1 MITCSGSIMAQNPE
15 LIKVW
20 ASRTSSEE
28 RKSPGTAFEKAQLL
42 KKGLEKKKKSLSLID
57 EFAYWAMAFEASTE
71 KAKVANEAEIVLKL
85 RQFEVLTFSMS
96 VQMDTLYPGI
106 LGWYQN
112 FDAKWSRFR
121 FNTEPVQPI
130 GFADMAESAREES
143 EPTDAVEAIRFHT
156 VNVQKELF
164 LSKNLVISKDYE
176 RMMRIYWSLED
187 SVRSIVDRQGYPSFW
202 KEQLACFANKSANKA
217 WACECGFKKNPVFES
232 EKGCI
237 GKNINLNRTV
247 ALQDPK
253 TSILVRLV
261 DGNLKATREATDAML
276 TTWGNV
282 QNSIPSQIIFWW
294 CVELGVTKPSDQMRI
309 NFRKLW
315 AEGRNDYNLAI
326 GLDSATVANLEDY
339 FVCRLGIKSVS
350 IIETTI
356 RPAMI
361 EEANL
366 VSPQKTSQK
375 KEILKNTVPRKEGV
389 VTTHSDTYKKQ
400 ISVPSTE
407 KALVAIGTTKPE
419 GGFDLEAIA
428 PKLKELL
435 QDNLDLHDGL
445 KGCVDA
451 IPMGENRIRII
462 LTGCGVESKGIFN
475 IAETE
480 NPIAQDFY
488 NVCGNLTYVSILRP
502 FVEKF
507 NGTLGVT
514 VTGTADTLKCVTCNN
529 DTLAK
534 QRAENVK
541 KHLGSKLLDAIG
553 GEDNVRIFHI
563 TNDLERRVYI
573 DIDLIYPE
581 GQEKK
586 TTKK

>member
-1 MITCSGSIMAQNPE
+1 MRKIIFLVMITCSGSIMAQNPE

-57 EFAYWAMAFEASTE
+57 EFAYRAMAFEASTE

-156 VNVQKELF
+156 VNIQKELF

-237 GKNINLNRTV
+237 GKNISLNRTV

-309 NFRKLW
+309 SFRKLW

-326 GLDSATVANLEDY
+326 GLDSATVAGLEDY
-339 FVCRLGIKSVS
+339 LVCRLGIKAVSVS
-350 IIETTI
+350 ETSI
-356 RPAMI
+356 RPIMVT
-361 EEANL
+361 EESSTAPQNAA
-366 VSPQKTSQK
+366 VSEKKDISLAGNTSQK
-375 KEILKNTVPRKEGV
+375 NAGTATRTAAPRKPLPKY
-389 VTTHSDTYKKQ
+389 D
-400 ISVPSTE
+400 
-407 KALVAIGTTKPE
+407 
-419 GGFDLEAIA
+419 IA
-428 PKLKELL
+428 KIR
-435 QDNLDLHDGL
+435 DA
-445 KGCVDA
+445 VDA
-451 IPMGENRIRII
+451 NVQQELENREGLHACAETKVINDSTIE
-462 LTGCGVESKGIFN
+462 LELHGCGNGKGTFAVMQVETPLAGDFFN
-475 IAETE
+475 
-480 NPIAQDFY
+480 Y
-488 NVCGNLTYVSILRP
+488 CSNVLADQLESFKNQ
-502 FVEKF
+502 
-507 NGTLGVT
+507 LGGSYHVT
-514 VTGTADTLKCVTCNN
+514 VIGTADKLSYSKNQY
-529 DTLAK
+529 LAD
-534 QRAENVK
+534 QRAEFVK
-541 KHLGSKLLDAIG
+541 KNLGKKVLQGVG
-553 GEDNVRIFHI
+553 GIENISTEGLIDQE
-563 TNDLERRVYI
+563 ERKVILRVV
-573 DIDLIYPE
+573 LNNP
-581 GQEKK
+581 K
-586 TTKK
+586 TQ

>member
-1 MITCSGSIMAQNPE
+1 MKKILFLAIIAFWGPVMAQNQE
-15 LIKVW
+15 LMQIW
-20 ASRTSSEE
+20 NSRTSSEE
-28 RKSPGTAFEKAQLL
+28 RKSPGTAFEKAQSL
-42 KKGLEKKKKSLSLID
+42 KRTLEKKKRGLSLID
-57 EFAYWAMAFEASTE
+57 EFAYRAMAFEASTE

-85 RQFEVLTFSMS
+85 RQFEALTFSMS

-130 GFADMAESAREES
+130 GFADMAESAGES

-156 VNVQKELF
+156 ANIQRELF
-164 LSKNLVISKDYE
+164 QSKNLVISKDYE

-237 GKNINLNRTV
+237 GKNISLHRTV

-326 GLDSATVANLEDY
+326 GLDSATVAGLEDY
-339 FVCRLGIKSVS
+339 LVCRLGIKAVSVS
-350 IIETTI
+350 ETSI
-356 RPAMI
+356 RPVMVT
-361 EEANL
+361 EESSTVLQNATISEKKD
-366 VSPQKTSQK
+366 VPPTGKTSQK
-375 KEILKNTVPRKEGV
+375 NAGTATRTAAPRKPLPKYDIAKLREAVDADVQQELENREGLHACAETRTV
-389 VTTHSDTYKKQ
+389 NDTTIELELHGCGSA
-400 ISVPSTE
+400 E
-407 KALVAIGTTKPE
+407 GTFEVMQVETPLA
-419 GGFDLEAIA
+419 GGFFNYCSNILSGQ
-428 PKLKELL
+428 LKSFREQL
-435 QDNLDLHDGL
+435 G
-445 KGCVDA
+445 G
-451 IPMGENRIRII
+451 
-462 LTGCGVESKGIFN
+462 
-475 IAETE
+475 
-480 NPIAQDFY
+480 
-488 NVCGNLTYVSILRP
+488 TYQ
-502 FVEKF
+502 
-507 NGTLGVT
+507 VT
-514 VTGTADTLKCVTCNN
+514 VVGTADRLTYAKNQE
-529 DTLAK
+529 LAD
-534 QRAENVK
+534 QRAEFVK
-541 KHLGSKLLDAIG
+541 KNLGKKMIADIG
-553 GEDNVRIFHI
+553 G
-563 TNDLERRVYI
+563 LEHVLTVGLIDQDERKVILRVV
-573 DIDLIYPE
+573 LINP
-581 GQEKK
+581 GK
-586 TTKK
+586 